1 MKVLSAHIKN
11 FKNIEDLHV
20 NTNGGKSI
28 YFLGR
33 NGRGKTSAIQAIFCA
48 LTGNNIPIEPI
59 LDGEENAFVDVM
71 IGDEK
76 QRFNVTRRFTLSNK
90 KGTLTIK
97 NEEGASYSSPK
108 KMLEGITG
116 HIAFDP
122 FAFAALPGKKK
133 VEEFKKYVNIDTSEL
148 DAKHKEDYETRTMVN
163 RDISQLQGQIMEN
176 DTVKAAIKDLPDFD
190 KGQIAEVAKQIVEN
204 VGEGVNLAPIQEELN
219 NATKFN
225 STYEKSV
232 AYREQQVSAQNDHLF
247 HIESCTGQIE
257 ELKRQ
262 IASLE
267 EDIQDSKETVEEH
280 KVAIK
285 KADDWLKD
293 KSPIDVEE
301 IQDRLNQAIQT
312 NNALGDSKVLSSA
325 YQRLQQK
332 EMQAK
337 GLTDS
342 INENRKQVEELI
354 KASNLPEGFT
364 FGEDDLLY
372 NGLPYHPDQVETSLI
387 VKNSIVIAKLFHN
400 NNPEELL
407 IVKFDASFLDSN
419 GRAEAAK
426 LLEEHDLQGFIE
438 IVSDEH
444 DDVTVVLE
452 EELEA
457 EMAKKSKK

>member
-11 FKNIEDLHV
+11 FKNIEDLHI
-20 NTNGGKSI
+20 NTDGGKSI

-48 LTGNNIPIEPI
+48 LTGNNTPTEPI

-76 QRFNVTRRFTLSNK
+76 QRFNVTKRFTQSNK

-122 FAFAALPGKKK
+122 FAFAALPGRKK
-133 VEEFKKYVNIDTSEL
+133 VQEFKKYVNIDTSDL
-148 DAKHKEDYETRTMVN
+148 DAKYKEDYETRTMVN

-176 DTVKAAIKDLPDFD
+176 ETVKDAIKDLPEFD

-204 VGEGVNLAPIQEELN
+204 VGEGIDLAPIQEELN

-225 STYEKSV
+225 SVYDQSV
-232 AYREQQVSAQNDHLF
+232 TYREQQVSAQNDHLA
-247 HIESCTGQIE
+247 HIESCGQSIADLKKQIE
-257 ELKRQ
+257 
-262 IASLE
+262 ALE
-267 EDIQDSKETVEEH
+267 EEVKESQEVVKEH
-280 KVAIK
+280 KSNIK
-285 KADDWLKD
+285 RADEWLKD
-293 KSPIDVEE
+293 KNPVDIES
-301 IQDRLNQAIQT
+301 IQQKLNEAIQS

-337 GLTDS
+337 GLTDA
-342 INENRKQVEELI
+342 ITENRKQVEALI
-354 KASNLPEGFT
+354 KESNLPEGFS
-364 FGEDDLLY
+364 FGDDDLLY

-400 NNPEELL
+400 NNPDELL
-407 IVKFDASFLDSN
+407 IVKFDASFLDSH

-457 EMAKKSKK
+457 ALKNK